1 MKKRI
6 LSLMLAAVLALAA
19 FIPAALAEETGSANE
34 YYVFTDNT
42 GKQLNVRA
50 EPNGEVVGSLEQ
62 GTKVEIVSF
71 VNENWAMINFT
82 YDKAGFGVGEWPAY
96 VSRRYLID
104 VDPAELAKA
113 IDTELEN
120 YTGDPLTDVL
130 MEIASAV
137 DVENY
142 KITVRPAR
150 VTSWVSMRWFPS
162 QVGPVLKTY
171 KATEELIVLKEMDH
185 YLQVQD
191 PDTGDVG
198 YIHKMFAAKLP

>member
-82 YDKAGFGVGEWPAY
+82 YDKAGFGAGEWPAY

>member
-42 GKQLNVRA
+42 GKPLNVRA

-120 YTGDPLTDVL
+120 Y
-130 MEIASAV
+130 
-137 DVENY
+137 

>member
-1 MKKRI
+1 M
-6 LSLMLAAVLALAA
+6 
-19 FIPAALAEETGSANE
+19 
-34 YYVFTDNT
+34 
-42 GKQLNVRA
+42 
-50 EPNGEVVGSLEQ
+50 
-62 GTKVEIVSF
+62 
-71 VNENWAMINFT
+71 
-82 YDKAGFGVGEWPAY
+82 
-96 VSRRYLID
+96 
-104 VDPAELAKA
+104 
-113 IDTELEN
+113 
-120 YTGDPLTDVL
+120 
-130 MEIASAV
+130 